1 MDTLQWAS
9 KIGMRE
15 KKVEG
20 SAWTLCS
27 GLPKKGGGRR
37 GERAVRGWR
46 ARARP
51 RSGSATRPL
60 RRGERGEN

>member
-9 KIGMRE
+9 KIGRRE

-27 GLPKKGGGRR
+27 GLQKQGGGRR
-37 GERAVRGWR
+37 GERG
-46 ARARP
+46 ARP
-51 RSGSATRPL
+51 RAGSATRPL